1 MIAVFVLLHSREYHR
16 RIFAESFALLIGMI
30 ATNTAMFVIILLVAI
45 RLEKY
50 WQVMRT
56 SSLFSM
62 ILLIAVFTGIILYHL
77 LKMVQRKLDW
87 PITAMTLVEYYI
99 QWTLI
104 YITIYQ
110 VLFNDFVKSS
120 QKMLRV
126 AQDSMVI
133 NPDLLVIA
141 LCPSLI
147 PTWIAIVLYKFY
159 RKEI

>member
-1 MIAVFVLLHSREYHR
+1 
-16 RIFAESFALLIGMI
+16 
-30 ATNTAMFVIILLVAI
+30 
-45 RLEKY
+45 
-50 WQVMRT
+50 
-56 SSLFSM
+56 M

-77 LKMVQRKLDW
+77 LKLVQRRLDW

-120 QKMLRV
+120 QKLLRV
-126 AQDSMVI
+126 AKDSMVV

-147 PTWIAIVLYKFY
+147 STWIAIVLYKFY

>member
-147 PTWIAIVLYKFY
+147 STWIAIVLYKFY